1 MNLNSTNTLISSDE
15 AMSLHTDQERYLEL
29 VERHKG
35 ILYKVANAYC
45 MNPDDRSDLMQD
57 ILIQLWLSFGRFD
70 GRTQFST
77 WMYRVALNVAISFYR
92 SERRQ
97 VRDAVPID
105 ALGLEIAVADRM
117 LDESGDDI
125 RLLYQMI
132 GQLDELNRAL
142 ILLHLEGYAH
152 EEIASIVGITPGN
165 VATRISRIKQKW
177 QREFESAQNV

>member
-1 MNLNSTNTLISSDE
+1 MPS
-15 AMSLHTDQERYLEL
+15 HTDQDQFLEL

-45 MNPDDRSDLMQD
+45 ANPDDRADLMQD
-57 ILIQLWLSFGRFD
+57 ILIQLWLSFERFD

-92 SERRQ
+92 SERRR

-105 ALGLEIAVADRM
+105 AFGLDIAVADRM
-117 LDESGDDI
+117 LDEAGDDL

-132 GQLDELNRAL
+132 GQLDALNRAL

-152 EEIASIVGITPGN
+152 DEIASIVGITPSN
-165 VATRISRIKQKW
+165 VATRISRVKQKW
-177 QREFESAQNV
+177 QRAFQSAQNE